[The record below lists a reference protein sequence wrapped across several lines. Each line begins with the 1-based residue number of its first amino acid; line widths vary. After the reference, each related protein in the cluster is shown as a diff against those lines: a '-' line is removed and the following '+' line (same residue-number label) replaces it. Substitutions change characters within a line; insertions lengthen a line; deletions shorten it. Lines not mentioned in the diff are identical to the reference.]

1 MKRKRN
7 RTSTHVV
14 RLLLALLMIAMLPIL
29 VILLTHGFDAQ
40 NGGETVTLTL
50 APTAETAQPS
60 AYGSLSPSVALP
72 SGSPGAA
79 PSVTPTV
86 EPTPEPSPT
95 VDSLP
100 LAGIVIGLDPGHQ
113 LHSNSDLEPAS
124 PGSQDMK
131 KKVSSGTQGVQ
142 SRVPEHEVNLA
153 VGLLLRDLLE
163 QAGATVYITRTTADV
178 DISNIERAQFF
189 NDHMVD
195 LGVRLHCNGTEDSS
209 VTGAFMLV
217 PSSEDYPF
225 YEENIRAAQL
235 ILEAYGDATGIGI
248 KKGITYRSDQT
259 GFNWC
264 ERPVVNIEMG
274 HMSNPEED
282 MKLVDPEF
290 QMKMAEGIFNGIVA
304 YFTQGRD

>member
-1 MKRKRN
+1 MRAA
-7 RTSTHVV
+7 
-14 RLLLALLMIAMLPIL
+14 LLALLALMLLAL
-29 VILLTHGFDAQ
+29 VALVAAQSCDAKGGGDTVALTP
-40 NGGETVTLTL
+40 
-50 APTAETAQPS
+50 APTREAASPNAAGLTSPS
-60 AYGSLSPSVALP
+60 AASPSGA
-72 SGSPGAA
+72 PGTA
-79 PSVTPTV
+79 PNTTPNTTQV
-86 EPTPEPSPT
+86 DAPTPSPAPTEEP
-95 VDSLP
+95 LP

-113 LHSNSDLEPAS
+113 LHSNRETEPVA
-124 PGSQDMK
+124 PGSKEMK
-131 KKVSSGTQGVQ
+131 KKVSSGTQGVK

-153 VGLLLRDLLE
+153 VGLLLRDMLE

-178 DISNIERAQFF
+178 DISNIERARFF

-195 LGVRLHCNGTEDSS
+195 LGVRLHCNGTEDGS

-217 PSSEDYPF
+217 PASKSYPF
-225 YEENIRAAQL
+225 YEENIRAAEL
-235 ILEAYGDATGIGI
+235 ILEAYGEATGIGV

-282 MKLVDPEF
+282 MKLTDPEF
-290 QMKMAEGIFNGIVA
+290 QKKMAKGVYNGIIA